1 MDKHYEKE
9 KLQFQVERIAFLSDA
24 VIAIAVTL
32 LIFEIKA
39 PQIEPGASFDAQLEQ
54 LKKLFPQFIAF
65 VISFVI
71 ILLQWKKHHS
81 LFGRI
86 TNYDNKLLVLN
97 SAFLFVTTFIPFST
111 SYFAQNS
118 TAEFY
123 LPVLVYGI
131 SLFLLSVLNYFVFDH
146 VTNAKNNLF
155 DKTLSKAQ
163 LKHER
168 IEYLIFPIGLL
179 AGLAAG
185 FISPVLGFIAYAI
198 IVVLGSVI
206 HRKNAVA

>member
-39 PQIEPGASFDAQLEQ
+39 PQIEPGASFDAQLAQ

-81 LFGRI
+81 LFGRV

-131 SLFLLSVLNYFVFDH
+131 SLFLLSILNYFVFDH

-163 LKHER
+163 LKHTR
-168 IEYLIFPIGLL
+168 IEYLIFPLGLL

-185 FISPVLGFIAYAI
+185 FISPVFGFIAYAL

>member
-39 PQIEPGASFDAQLEQ
+39 PQIEPGASFDAQLAQ

-81 LFGRI
+81 LFGRV

-131 SLFLLSVLNYFVFDH
+131 SLFLLSILNYFVFDH

-155 DKTLSKAQ
+155 DKTLSKPQ
-163 LKHER
+163 LKHTR

-185 FISPVLGFIAYAI
+185 FISPVFGFIAYAL

>member
-39 PQIEPGASFDAQLEQ
+39 PQIEPGASFDAQLAQ

-81 LFGRI
+81 LFGRV

-118 TAEFY
+118 TSEFY

-131 SLFLLSVLNYFVFDH
+131 SLFLLSILNYFVFDH

-155 DKTLSKAQ
+155 DKTLSNPQ
-163 LKHER
+163 LKHTR
-168 IEYLIFPIGLL
+168 IEYLIFPLGLL

-185 FISPVLGFIAYAI
+185 FISPVFGFLAYAL